1 MVIFLDKSLI
11 PGKIMAAGLVSMNRG
26 PCFIQAGGEMRTKN
40 LVKVTCLLNISQLG
54 PLLKLE
60 PRYFI
65 SEVSQLVCC
74 TLAQVLLWAGGEM
87 RTKHPG
93 RHHTQDA
100 QGRPYHAPYLNH
112 TCRKQLLKLCWS
124 RKWLRA
130 TVSTLSHPENLGAR
144 SKPCLT
150 KNIYVS
156 FVMDGTCAALDL
168 RLCNVGL

>member
-1 MVIFLDKSLI
+1 MNWLSSWTKASFLAKSWQQVWFQWTGAHVL
-11 PGKIMAAGLVSMNRG
+11 L
-26 PCFIQAGGEMRTKN
+26 QAGGEMRTKN

-112 TCRKQLLKLCWS
+112 TCRKQLLKLWWS

-144 SKPCLT
+144 SKPCLR
-150 KNIYVS
+150 IFMS
-156 FVMDGTCAALDL
+156 HL
-168 RLCNVGL
+168 